1 MADRL
6 RLEVAT
12 PTRLVVSG
20 EADEVVV
27 PGVEG
32 SFGVL
37 PGHAPLLSLVGTG
50 EVMYRT
56 GREEHHLAV
65 SGGFA
70 EVGPDHVTVLAESAE
85 RPEEIDPARARAAAR
100 AGRAAPSAPGRRG
113 GGRAARAH
121 RARARPGAASDRGP
135 AARRRVSAPRG
146 PGPSEP
152 RDGARALTLPRAV
165 SRLKRGLRAPT
176 WDSLGSY
183 GSASAISC
191 AG

>member
-6 RLEVAT
+6 KLELAT
-12 PTRLVVSG
+12 PTRLVISG

-56 GREEHHLAV
+56 GRTEHYLAV

-70 EVGPDHVTVLAESAE
+70 EVGPDHVTILAETAE
-85 RPEEIDPARARAAAR
+85 RPEEIDPARARAAVER
-100 AGRAAPSAPGRRG
+100 AEQRLRAAAAEETDVDRAISAL
-113 GGRAARAH
+113 A
-121 RARARPGAASDRGP
+121 RARARLQTAGRRPG
-135 AARRRVSAPRG
+135 
-146 PGPSEP
+146 
-152 RDGARALTLPRAV
+152 GA
-165 SRLKRGLRAPT
+165 
-176 WDSLGSY
+176 
-183 GSASAISC
+183 
-191 AG
+191 

>member
-70 EVGPDHVTVLAESAE
+70 EVGPDHVTILTETAE
-85 RPEEIDPARARAAAR
+85 RPEEIDLDRARAAHGRAEQRLRSTAAEETDVDRALSALARARAR
-100 AGRAAPSAPGRRG
+100 LQTAGR
-113 GGRAARAH
+113 
-121 RARARPGAASDRGP
+121 RPG
-135 AARRRVSAPRG
+135 
-146 PGPSEP
+146 
-152 RDGARALTLPRAV
+152 GA
-165 SRLKRGLRAPT
+165 
-176 WDSLGSY
+176 
-183 GSASAISC
+183 
-191 AG
+191 

>member
-6 RLEVAT
+6 KLELAT
-12 PTRLVVSG
+12 PTRLVISG

-56 GREEHHLAV
+56 GRTEHYLAV

-70 EVGPDHVTVLAESAE
+70 EVGPDHVTILAETAE
-85 RPEEIDPARARAAAR
+85 RPEEIDPARARAAVER
-100 AGRAAPSAPGRRG
+100 AEQRLRATAAEETDVDRAISAL
-113 GGRAARAH
+113 A
-121 RARARPGAASDRGP
+121 RARARLQAAGRRPG
-135 AARRRVSAPRG
+135 
-146 PGPSEP
+146 
-152 RDGARALTLPRAV
+152 GA
-165 SRLKRGLRAPT
+165 
-176 WDSLGSY
+176 
-183 GSASAISC
+183 
-191 AG
+191 

>member
-6 RLEVAT
+6 KLELAT

-27 PGVEG
+27 PGSEG

-56 GREEHHLAV
+56 GRTEHYLAV

-70 EVGPDHVTVLAESAE
+70 EVGPDHVTILTETAE
-85 RPEEIDPARARAAAR
+85 RPEEIDPARARAAAER
-100 AGRAAPSAPGRRG
+100 AEQRLRAAAVEETDVDRAISAL
-113 GGRAARAH
+113 A
-121 RARARPGAASDRGP
+121 RARARLQTAGRRPG
-135 AARRRVSAPRG
+135 
-146 PGPSEP
+146 
-152 RDGARALTLPRAV
+152 GA
-165 SRLKRGLRAPT
+165 
-176 WDSLGSY
+176 
-183 GSASAISC
+183 
-191 AG
+191 

>member
-37 PGHAPLLSLVGTG
+37 PGHAPLLSLIGTG
-50 EVMYRT
+50 EVTYRL
-56 GREEHHLAV
+56 GRDEHYLAV

-70 EVGPDHVTVLAESAE
+70 EVGGDHVTILAETAE
-85 RPEEIDPARARAAAR
+85 GPEEIDLPRARAASERAEQRLRASTVEETDVDRALAAFARARAR
-100 AGRAAPSAPGRRG
+100 LQTAGRR
-113 GGRAARAH
+113 
-121 RARARPGAASDRGP
+121 
-135 AARRRVSAPRG
+135 PRG
-146 PGPSEP
+146 
-152 RDGARALTLPRAV
+152 A
-165 SRLKRGLRAPT
+165 
-176 WDSLGSY
+176 
-183 GSASAISC
+183 
-191 AG
+191 

>member
-56 GREEHHLAV
+56 GREEHYLAV

-70 EVGPDHVTVLAESAE
+70 EVGPEHVTVLAESAE
-85 RPEEIDPARARAAAR
+85 RPEEIDVNRARAARDR
-100 AGRAAPSAPGRRG
+100 ADQRLRVQTGEEIDVTRALGALSRAQGRLQT
-113 GGRAARAH
+113 AAR
-121 RARARPGAASDRGP
+121 RPGAA
-135 AARRRVSAPRG
+135 
-146 PGPSEP
+146 
-152 RDGARALTLPRAV
+152 
-165 SRLKRGLRAPT
+165 
-176 WDSLGSY
+176 
-183 GSASAISC
+183 
-191 AG
+191 

>member
-12 PTRLVVSG
+12 PMRLVVSG

-37 PGHAPLLSLVGTG
+37 PGHAPLLSLVGIG

-70 EVGPDHVTVLAESAE
+70 EVGSGPRDDPD
-85 RPEEIDPARARAAAR
+85 RD
-100 AGRAAPSAPGRRG
+100 
-113 GGRAARAH
+113 GRAARGD
-121 RARARPGAASDRGP
+121 RPRPGARRTRDARSSGFGSTAVRGDR
-135 AARRRVSAPRG
+135 
-146 PGPSEP
+146 
-152 RDGARALTLPRAV
+152 RDAGALRALPGRRA
-165 SRLKRGLRAPT
+165 RLQT
-176 WDSLGSY
+176 
-183 GSASAISC
+183 
-191 AG
+191 AGRRPGGA

>member
-6 RLEVAT
+6 RLKLAT

-32 SFGVL
+32 AFGVL

-56 GREEHHLAV
+56 GREEHYLAV

-70 EVGPDHVTVLAESAE
+70 EVGPDHVTILTESAE
-85 RPEEIDPARARAAAR
+85 GPEEIDVARARSAGERAEQRLRAPVIDETDVDRALSALARARAR
-100 AGRAAPSAPGRRG
+100 LQTAGRRRG
-113 GGRAARAH
+113 GA
-121 RARARPGAASDRGP
+121 
-135 AARRRVSAPRG
+135 
-146 PGPSEP
+146 
-152 RDGARALTLPRAV
+152 
-165 SRLKRGLRAPT
+165 
-176 WDSLGSY
+176 
-183 GSASAISC
+183 
-191 AG
+191 

>member
-6 RLEVAT
+6 KLEVAT
-12 PTRLVVSG
+12 PTRLVVSR

-27 PGVEG
+27 PGSEG

-70 EVGPDHVTVLAESAE
+70 EVGPNHVTILAESAE
-85 RPEEIDPARARAAAR
+85 RPEEIDAAR
-100 AGRAAPSAPGRRG
+100 ATRAL
-113 GGRAARAH
+113 ARAQG
-121 RARARPGAASDRGP
+121 RLQP
-135 AARRRVSAPRG
+135 AARR
-146 PGPSEP
+146 PG
-152 RDGARALTLPRAV
+152 GA
-165 SRLKRGLRAPT
+165 
-176 WDSLGSY
+176 
-183 GSASAISC
+183 
-191 AG
+191 